1 MCVLCGMLKTWY
13 REWYMHNTSTA
24 LRHMTRRG
32 NRYYLHWGIPK
43 DLRHLFGGRSAVTRT
58 LCTSD
63 LALALTRRDLAIE
76 ELRRVVQSAR
86 GTDEQQEFRAFL
98 DGIRRLHTSVP
109 VPAVPEVAL
118 KVAKAPQPQGR
129 QTAPHLSPTLPP
141 EPPTAIAQVQPALS
155 AAQPA
160 PTTKPGALFKETL
173 RLYLKEHEATLNVGA
188 TSRLKVSPAL
198 FLQHLGTKDI
208 HLSDIDKRDVQAWV
222 LECSKTKAAMTVK
235 AYAGALAGVWD
246 WAYRQRMVD
255 GKNPFRD
262 LNLRLPPSKVK
273 RGAFTVEQVA
283 KLLDG
288 ATPGMRVL
296 IEFGLITG
304 CRLGELTTL
313 TSEAFGVQDGVHCFQ
328 IRDGKTDNAA
338 RTVPLPVA
346 LWQRLKTVV
355 ESGLWVREKT
365 RTRDASDYWSAVF
378 QKLKGA
384 VLEDAEGLVFHSFRK
399 MAATAYQR
407 AGVFEG
413 ITAELLGHSRK
424 GLTMSYGLY
433 ATGYALPQQLEA
445 VNTMLTGQYM
455 RDYLVLFQADSGQ

>member
-13 REWYMHNTSTA
+13 REWYMHITSPA

-63 LALALTRRDLAIE
+63 LALALSRRDLAVE
-76 ELRRVVQSAR
+76 ELRRVVMAAR
-86 GTDEQQEFRAFL
+86 GTDEQQEFSSFIE
-98 DGIRRLHTSVP
+98 DIRKLHTAHADV
-109 VPAVPEVAL
+109 ATEVA
-118 KVAKAPQPQGR
+118 PSQQDEQPPSAC
-129 QTAPHLSPTLPP
+129 TSPTLTLT
-141 EPPTAIAQVQPALS
+141 PPTAPCARAHEPAPEPAQV
-155 AAQPA
+155 
-160 PTTKPGALFKETL
+160 PTTRAGTLFKEAM
-173 RLYLKEHEATLNVGA
+173 RLYLKEHGAALNMGA
-188 TSRLKVSPAL
+188 ASRLKVSPAL
-198 FLQHLGTKDI
+198 FLRHLGVKDI

-222 LECSKTKAAMTVK
+222 LECSKTKATMTVK

-313 TSEAFGVQDGVHCFQ
+313 AEGDFGEQDGVHYFQ
-328 IRDGKTDNAA
+328 IVDGKTENAA
-338 RTVPLPVA
+338 RTVPLPAA
-346 LWQRLKTVV
+346 LWQRLRDVV
-355 ESGLWVREKT
+355 VSGLLVREKT
-365 RTRDASDYWSAVF
+365 RTRVASDY
-378 QKLKGA
+378 
-384 VLEDAEGLVFHSFRK
+384 
-399 MAATAYQR
+399 
-407 AGVFEG
+407 
-413 ITAELLGHSRK
+413 
-424 GLTMSYGLY
+424 
-433 ATGYALPQQLEA
+433 
-445 VNTMLTGQYM
+445 
-455 RDYLVLFQADSGQ
+455 

>member
-1 MCVLCGMLKTWY
+1 MPT
-13 REWYMHNTSTA
+13 HIHTQSA
-24 LRHMTRRG
+24 LRHVTRRG

-43 DLRHLFGGRSAVTRT
+43 DVRHLFGGRSAVTRT

-63 LALALTRRDLAIE
+63 LALALTRRDLAVE
-76 ELRRVVQSAR
+76 ELRRVVRAAR
-86 GTDEQQEFRAFL
+86 DTDEQQEFRVFL
-98 DGIRRLHTSVP
+98 DDIRRLHAASVP
-109 VPAVPEVAL
+109 VPALPEVAP
-118 KVAKAPQPQGR
+118 KVPEMPQQQGG
-129 QTAPHLSPTLPP
+129 QTAPASSPTLSPTLSP
-141 EPPTAIAQVQPALS
+141 EPSTASAQEQPAPS
-155 AAQPA
+155 ATQRA
-160 PTTKPGALFKETL
+160 PTTKPGALFKEAM

-188 TSRLKVSPAL
+188 ASRLKVSPAL
-198 FLQHLGTKDI
+198 FLRHLGVKDI

-222 LECSKTKAAMTVK
+222 LECSKAKATMTVK
-235 AYAGALAGVWD
+235 SYAGALAGVWD
-246 WAYRQRMVD
+246 WAYRRRMVD
-255 GKNPFRD
+255 GENPFRD

-313 TSEAFGVQDGVHCFQ
+313 TVNDFGEQNGVHYFQ
-328 IRDGKTDNAA
+328 ITDGKTENAA
-338 RTVPLPVA
+338 RTVPLPTA
-346 LWQRLKTVV
+346 LWQRLRDTV
-355 ESGLWVREKT
+355 ESGLWMREKT
-365 RTRDASDYWSAVF
+365 RTRVASDYWSAVF

-384 VLEDAEGLVFHSFRK
+384 VLEDAAGLVFHSFRK

-445 VNTMLTGQYM
+445 VETMLAGDYM
-455 RDYLVLFQADSGQ
+455 RGYLVLFE

>member
-1 MCVLCGMLKTWY
+1 MNT
-13 REWYMHNTSTA
+13 HNA
-24 LRHMTRRG
+24 LRHMTQRG
-32 NRYYLHWGIPK
+32 HRYYLHWGIPK

-63 LALALTRRDLAIE
+63 LALALTRRDLAVE
-76 ELRRVVQSAR
+76 ELRRVVRAAR

-98 DGIRRLHTSVP
+98 DGIRRLHTSAP
-109 VPAVPEVAL
+109 VPPE
-118 KVAKAPQPQGR
+118 APQQQGG
-129 QTAPHLSPTLPP
+129 QPAPAPALPTAPPAATSAKEQPT
-141 EPPTAIAQVQPALS
+141 PPTQE
-155 AAQPA
+155 PA
-160 PTTKPGALFKETL
+160 PTTRSGALLKETL
-173 RLYLKEHEATLNVGA
+173 RLYFKEHEATLNVGA

-208 HLSDIDKRDVQAWV
+208 HLVDIDKRDVQAWV
-222 LECSKTKAAMTVK
+222 LECSKTKAVMTVK

-246 WAYRQRMVD
+246 WAYRQRMVN
-255 GKNPFRD
+255 GENPFRD

-313 TSEAFGVQDGVHCFQ
+313 TAESFGVQDGVHCFQ

-338 RTVPLPVA
+338 RTVPLPAA

-445 VNTMLTGQYM
+445 VNTMLAGQYM